1 MKRYLS
7 LLIVLL
13 VIPFVVNAAETDVV
27 SLDAT
32 VSGGKISYEGTTG
45 EESVAVTCKLY
56 NSEGKEIDVLSS
68 QVDEKA
74 FTGSFTVTSKG
85 NYEVACANYEGGDFV
100 KKSVTVKEV
109 SNPKTGDNIVTYVSL
124 AVVSLVAI
132 LLFAL
137 KIKNSKKN

>member
-13 VIPFVVNAAETDVV
+13 AVPFAVNAAETDVV

-68 QVDEKA
+68 QVDDKA
-74 FTGSFTVTSKG
+74 FTGSFTVAKNG

-100 KKSVTVKEV
+100 KKSVTVKET
-109 SNPKTGDNIVTYVSL
+109 SNPKTLDNIILYISL
-124 AVVSLVAI
+124 ATVSLVAI
-132 LLFAL
+132 ILIAL
-137 KIKNSKKN
+137 KIKNNKKN